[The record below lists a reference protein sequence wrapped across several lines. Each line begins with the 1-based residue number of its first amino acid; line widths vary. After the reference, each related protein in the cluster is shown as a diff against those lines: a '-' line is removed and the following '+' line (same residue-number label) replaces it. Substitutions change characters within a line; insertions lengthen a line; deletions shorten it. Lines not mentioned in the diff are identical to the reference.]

1 MAFSLQH
8 IFLIGVESAV
18 NRDGKCL
25 KALRG
30 GVNEK
35 IRAENPMRDRL
46 STIILPAIAGL
57 VFFWHVGESDA
68 QFMLAVGPNAEV
80 TEDGLHRLD
89 PSIMGTAWVKPDL
102 DLSQYR
108 QIFLLPSV
116 IQFRDVPEQNWTTTR
131 TMEKTAVFPPTETMK
146 ARLRDVFS
154 ETFSEATEGI
164 GSYSQT
170 DELGRDV
177 LMMRAFLTDV
187 IAGVPP
193 DVPGSVVTTIAWV
206 WEANIV
212 LELRDAMSDEVL
224 ARTVERQ
231 RMDADGIPAG
241 LVMALTPRVVN
252 MWTQRLLARFY
263 QLSGLGSTR
272 PRSL

>member
-1 MAFSLQH
+1 
-8 IFLIGVESAV
+8 
-18 NRDGKCL
+18 
-25 KALRG
+25 
-30 GVNEK
+30 
-35 IRAENPMRDRL
+35 MRDRL
-46 STIILPAIAGL
+46 STIILSAIAGL
-57 VFFWHVGESDA
+57 VFFWHAGESNA
-68 QFMLAVGPNAEV
+68 QPVLAVGPNAEV
-80 TEDGLHRLD
+80 TEDGLHKLD
-89 PSIMGTAWVKPDL
+89 PFIMGAAWVKPDL

-116 IQFRDVPEQNWTTTR
+116 VQFRDIPERNWTTVR

-154 ETFSEATEGI
+154 ETFAETIEGV
-164 GSYSQT
+164 GAYRQT

-177 LMMRAFLTDV
+177 LMVRGFLTDV
-187 IAGVPP
+187 ISGVPP
-193 DVPGSVVTTIAWV
+193 DIPGSIVTTIAWV

-231 RMDADGIPAG
+231 RMDADGVPAG

-263 QLSGLGSTR
+263 QLSSLDSTR
-272 PRSL
+272 PRPL

>member
-1 MAFSLQH
+1 
-8 IFLIGVESAV
+8 
-18 NRDGKCL
+18 
-25 KALRG
+25 
-30 GVNEK
+30 
-35 IRAENPMRDRL
+35 MRSRF
-46 STIILPAIAGL
+46 STIILSAITGL
-57 VFFWHVGESDA
+57 VFFWHTGESDA
-68 QFMLAVGPNAEV
+68 QPVLAIGPNAEV

-89 PSIMGTAWVKPDL
+89 PFIMGAAWVKPDL

-116 IQFRDVPEQNWTTTR
+116 VQFRDIPERNWTTTR
-131 TMEKTAVFPPTETMK
+131 TMEKTTVFPVNETMQ
-146 ARLRDVFS
+146 ARLRDAFS
-154 ETFSEATEGI
+154 ETFAEAIGGV
-164 GSYSQT
+164 GSYRQT

-177 LMMRAFLTDV
+177 LLIRAFLTDV

-193 DVPGSVVTTIAWV
+193 DLPGSVVTTIAWA

-224 ARTVERQ
+224 ARTAERQ

-263 QLSGLGSTR
+263 ELSNLNSTR
-272 PRSL
+272 PGPL